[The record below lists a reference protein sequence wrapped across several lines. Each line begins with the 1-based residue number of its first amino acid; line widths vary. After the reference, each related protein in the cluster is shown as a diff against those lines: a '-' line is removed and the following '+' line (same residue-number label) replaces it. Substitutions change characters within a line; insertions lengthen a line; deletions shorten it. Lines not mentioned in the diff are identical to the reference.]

1 MRPPKYNDD
10 FPVLGEGYARDGLS
24 DEQIAAKL
32 GIAASTYYKYQQQHP
47 EFAKALK
54 RGKAPVDRKVENAL
68 LKRALGY
75 KVTERQVDTDGDG
88 NVIKQRVV
96 HKEVVPDVAAQK
108 FWLANRRPATWREQR
123 HVEAT
128 VASRPEEEVAEKLLG
143 EMGYEE
149 RQALLRELLGGT
161 DLQQGH
167 G

>member
-1 MRPPKYNDD
+1 MSLPKYNDD

-32 GIAASTYYKYQQQHP
+32 DIVPSTYYKYQQQHK
-47 EFAKALK
+47 EFAEALR
-54 RGKAPVDRKVENAL
+54 RGKSPVNIKVENAL

-75 KVTERQVDTDGDG
+75 EIAERQVDTDGDG
-88 NVIKQRVV
+88 RVTKQRVV
-96 HKEVVPDVAAQK
+96 HKEVVPDVAAEK
-108 FWLANRRPATWREQR
+108 FWLANRRPEVWREQR

-149 RQALLRELLGGT
+149 RQALLREMLGGT
-161 DLQQGH
+161 D
-167 G
+167 